1 MLNVG
6 TLNIR
11 VANKEEKRKE
21 VDVVLKESEVDILA
35 LIGKKLNGEEDLVFG
50 KYKGIYAVVNERV
63 RAREEVAIIVR
74 DE

>member
-35 LIGKKLNGEEDLVFG
+35 LIGKN
-50 KYKGIYAVVNERV
+50 
-63 RAREEVAIIVR
+63 
-74 DE
+74 